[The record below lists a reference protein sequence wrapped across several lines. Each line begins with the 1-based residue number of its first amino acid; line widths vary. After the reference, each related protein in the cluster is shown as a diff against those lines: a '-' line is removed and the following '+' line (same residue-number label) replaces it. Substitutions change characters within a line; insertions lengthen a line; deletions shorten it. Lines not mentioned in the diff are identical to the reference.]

1 MRNVFRL
8 PDVGEGISEAE
19 IVEYLVKVGDN
30 VKADQP
36 VVRIE
41 TDKAV
46 VELPAPVTGKVV
58 EIPNEPGSTVQ
69 VGDPLLIIET
79 EAEAKKGKAEAE
91 ERPKPGRKEE
101 KEEAEEEA
109 EPKSKKKEAEEEAE
123 AKREK
128 KEAEEKPEPK
138 REIAKTEEREEEPSK
153 EAPEAPRVLATPH
166 TRRLARE
173 LKVDISTVKGSGSH
187 GRITDD
193 DVRKAAEKAPSPRP
207 KGPTAAAIQAPATAG
222 FDFEKYGPTR
232 RVPLKG
238 VRKRIAEVMVR
249 SVSTVPHVTHFDK
262 ADVTELLE
270 VVEHERTL
278 AERRGIK
285 LTILSFLAKA
295 CTAALKEHPAVN
307 CSLDEE
313 TGELVYKDYY
323 HIGFATDT
331 EAGLMVPVVRDV
343 DKKSILQ
350 IAENLQELS
359 RNARD
364 RTIEL
369 ESLRGGTFTITN
381 VGAIGGNW
389 ATPIILHPQVAILCS
404 LRAAPKPVVRDGQV
418 VIRTMMPLTL
428 SFDHRV
434 LDGATAGRFV
444 NFVIDLLEDP
454 LRMLVDVA

>member
-1 MRNVFRL
+1 MREVFRL
-8 PDVGEGISEAE
+8 PDVGEGIAEAE
-19 IVEYLVKVGDN
+19 IVEYLVKVGDQ

-46 VELPAPVTGKVV
+46 VELPAPASGKVV
-58 EIPNEPGSTVQ
+58 EIPNEPGSTVK
-69 VGDPLLIIET
+69 VGDALLIIET
-79 EAEAKKGKAEAE
+79 EAVAKKEKAVAEEKPPAREPKREKAEAE
-91 ERPKPGRKEE
+91 ERPAAAARK
-101 KEEAEEEA
+101 
-109 EPKSKKKEAEEEAE
+109 
-123 AKREK
+123 
-128 KEAEEKPEPK
+128 
-138 REIAKTEEREEEPSK
+138 EREEPAK
-153 EAPEAPRVLATPH
+153 VAPEAPRVLATPH

-173 LKVDISTVKGSGSH
+173 LKVDINVVKGSGSH

-193 DVRKAAEKAPSPRP
+193 DVRKAASKAPPAPP
-207 KGPTAAAIQAPATAG
+207 KAPTAAAIQAPATAG

-249 SVSTVPHVTHFDK
+249 SVSTIPHVTHFDE
-262 ADVTELLE
+262 ADVTDLMN
-270 VVEHERTL
+270 VVERERAL
-278 AERRGIK
+278 AERRKVK

-295 CTAALKEHPAVN
+295 CAASLKEHPILN
-307 CSLDEE
+307 SSLDEE

-331 EAGLMVPVVRDV
+331 DAGLMVPVVRDV
-343 DKKSILQ
+343 DKKSIMQ
-350 IAENLQELS
+350 IAADLQELS
-359 RNARD
+359 RNARE

-369 ESLRGGTFTITN
+369 ESLRGGTFSITN
-381 VGAIGGNW
+381 IGSIGGSW

-404 LRAAPKPVVRDGQV
+404 MRAIPKPVVRDGQV

-434 LDGATAGRFV
+434 LDGATAGRFM
-444 NFVIDLLEDP
+444 NFVMDLLQDP
-454 LRMLVDVA
+454 MRMLVDVA